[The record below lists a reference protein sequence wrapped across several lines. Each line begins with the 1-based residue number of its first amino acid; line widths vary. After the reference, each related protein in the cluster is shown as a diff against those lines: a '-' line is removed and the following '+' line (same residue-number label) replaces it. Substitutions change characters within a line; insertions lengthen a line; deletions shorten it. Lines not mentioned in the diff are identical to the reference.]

1 MKPSSLR
8 YLQVL
13 YLFAGLARKADLSTC
28 LRALVAE
35 FNRSAAFG
43 FSVELTVEEID
54 ILRGG
59 GRGGC
64 PRPHRRSEA
73 RGHFAKSPGWR
84 LWHRGCYT
92 ALQQP
97 HASSILQ
104 CSGSTADPWLLS
116 P

>member
-28 LRALVAE
+28 LHALVAE
-35 FNRSAAFG
+35 FNRCAAFG

-59 GRGGC
+59 RC
-64 PRPHRRSEA
+64 QRPHRQSAA
-73 RGHFAKSPGWR
+73 RGHFAKSPDWR
-84 LWHRGCYT
+84 LEHRGCYT

-97 HASSILQ
+97 RARSILQ
-104 CSGSTADPWLLS
+104 CSGSTADP
-116 P
+116 